1 MQSARLAYV
10 YTFLTILGWG
20 GAATAFKLALRHI
33 EPLQLLLHSVWISLL
48 ILCLLL
54 LYSARWRDLTNLKP
68 GQWVYL
74 LALGALN
81 PFLYYMILFQAYDRL
96 PGQVA
101 MSLNYL
107 WPVMLAL
114 LSVPILKQQLKPVA
128 VLAILLS
135 FAGALLIATGGDFSA
150 WNRLDGI
157 GVMLAL
163 VSTLVWATYWL
174 LSARMP
180 LDATVK
186 LAVGFLSGSVLAWG
200 YALTVSDMELIG
212 DDWPWLAIGYVGV
225 LEMGLTFFLWLKA
238 LQLAPN
244 AARIGHFIY
253 LTPFISLLILALVL
267 GEKIQPATL
276 LGLSII
282 IAGIIMQQ
290 AWTRRSQGADA

>member
-20 GAATAFKLALRHI
+20 WAATAFKLALQHI
-33 EPLQLLLHSVWISLL
+33 EPLQLLLHSAWISLL
-48 ILCLLL
+48 VLCLLL
-54 LYSARWRDLTNLKP
+54 LGSDRLRDLKKLKQK
-68 GQWVYL
+68 QWLYL
-74 LALGALN
+74 LGLGALN

-114 LSVPILKQQLKPVA
+114 LSVPILKQQLRPVA
-128 VLAILLS
+128 GLAILMS

-150 WNRLDGI
+150 WHQLDGI

-163 VSTLVWATYWL
+163 ASTLVWATYWL

-180 LDATVK
+180 VDATVK
-186 LAVGFLSGSVLAWG
+186 LAVGFLSGSVLAWV
-200 YALTVSDMELIG
+200 YALSASDLALIG
-212 DDWPWLAIGYVGV
+212 ADWPWLALGYVGV

-276 LGLSII
+276 LGLCII
-282 IAGIIMQQ
+282 IGGIVMQQ
-290 AWTRRSQGADA
+290 AWARRAGRAGT